1 MSFVLLSQKEKF
13 IFIIKFLVILSNY
26 LFDSFY
32 NSDIDALLNIPS
44 TGLTTNFLV
53 KLVDTLNPI
62 KVYNNFEQD
71 RLEITKNNKNKSGI
85 YCLVNV
91 LNGKFYLG
99 SSKNL
104 SNRLRSYLNTN
115 YLLNKKNQNMPI
127 AKALLKYGQSKFAV
141 LILEYIDFED
151 LRSKESFYIKF
162 YKPYY
167 NVLSEAYS
175 SKNYKHSQTIKA
187 RLSDLAKKR
196 KHSESTKILISKALS
211 KSHNPFYKKSH
222 TLDSKLKM
230 IQANSKN
237 LVYIYNS
244 FKILLVIFPSVRT
257 LSKFINSNSN
267 TIQNYIINN
276 NLFRGE

>member
-62 KVYNNFEQD
+62 KVYNKFEQD

-115 YLLNKKNQNMPI
+115 YLLNKKIRICRLQ
-127 AKALLKYGQSKFAV
+127 
-141 LILEYIDFED
+141 
-151 LRSKESFYIKF
+151 
-162 YKPYY
+162 
-167 NVLSEAYS
+167 
-175 SKNYKHSQTIKA
+175 KH
-187 RLSDLAKKR
+187 
-196 KHSESTKILISKALS
+196 
-211 KSHNPFYKKSH
+211 Y
-222 TLDSKLKM
+222 
-230 IQANSKN
+230 
-237 LVYIYNS
+237 
-244 FKILLVIFPSVRT
+244 
-257 LSKFINSNSN
+257 
-267 TIQNYIINN
+267 
-276 NLFRGE
+276 